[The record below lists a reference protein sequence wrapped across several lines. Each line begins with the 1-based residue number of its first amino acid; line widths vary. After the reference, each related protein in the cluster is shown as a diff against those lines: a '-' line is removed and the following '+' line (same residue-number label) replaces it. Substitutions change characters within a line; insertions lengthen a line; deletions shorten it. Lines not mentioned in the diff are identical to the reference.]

1 MKSILKY
8 PEDSLEILGLINQLK
23 QDNYVIVF
31 TNGVFDLLHVGH
43 LKVLNAASKEGDIV
57 IVGLNSDKSVKKLK
71 GPDRPIINQ
80 EDRSNILLNLK
91 CVDYVILFDD
101 SSVYDLVNFIK
112 PDVLVKGGDYCLHQ
126 VVAYEILQS
135 YGGKV
140 VLVPTEESRS
150 TTRVIEDVILKSGSR
165 L

>member
-8 PEDSLEILGLINQLK
+8 PEDRLEILKLINQLK
-23 QDNYVIVF
+23 KDDVTIVF
-31 TNGVFDLLHVGH
+31 TNGVFDLLHIGH
-43 LKVLNAASKEGDIV
+43 LKVLNAAGNEGDV
-57 IVGLNSDKSVKKLK
+57 LIVGLNSDMSVRELK
-71 GPDRPIINQ
+71 GPDRPIVNQ

-91 CVDYVILFDD
+91 CVDYVIIFDD
-101 SSVYDLVNFIK
+101 PSVYDLVNLIK

-140 VLVPTEESRS
+140 VLVPPEESRS